1 MNELTR
7 PEFSSTS
14 HPLRHL
20 GGSLASDRGGGGG
33 VEVSDSSAYYN
44 HANSTIYTYS
54 YIIAELLARASGA
67 P

>member
-33 VEVSDSSAYYN
+33 VEVSDS
-44 HANSTIYTYS
+44 
-54 YIIAELLARASGA
+54 
-67 P
+67 